1 MVQSKNYPKFSVL
14 MSVYKKENPEYLDLS
29 LESIERQTVK
39 PSEVILV
46 EDGPI
51 TNNLQEIILSHK
63 YSFGDGFKVIKS
75 PINKGLG
82 DALRLGTKY
91 VSTNW
96 IARMDSD
103 DYSVPDRFE
112 KQLNLISSRPNLAIV
127 GGQVDEFSK
136 DINNI
141 VGIRKVPTDPNLI
154 HDFIKW
160 RSPFNHPTVMINKK
174 SLLQVGGYIK
184 YGKLE
189 DYYLWARMIKQG
201 LEVANLP
208 SSLVLMRVDNGMYK
222 RRGSLENLK
231 YIFKL
236 RRYLYR
242 NHMLNKNEEI
252 MGNIIMLTSLI
263 IPSWLRKVLYQKIL
277 HKKG

>member
-51 TNNLQEIILSHK
+51 TNNLQEIILNHK

-127 GGQVDEFSK
+127 GG
-136 DINNI
+136 
-141 VGIRKVPTDPNLI
+141 
-154 HDFIKW
+154 
-160 RSPFNHPTVMINKK
+160 
-174 SLLQVGGYIK
+174 
-184 YGKLE
+184 
-189 DYYLWARMIKQG
+189 
-201 LEVANLP
+201 
-208 SSLVLMRVDNGMYK
+208 
-222 RRGSLENLK
+222 
-231 YIFKL
+231 
-236 RRYLYR
+236 
-242 NHMLNKNEEI
+242 
-252 MGNIIMLTSLI
+252 
-263 IPSWLRKVLYQKIL
+263 
-277 HKKG
+277 

>member
-1 MVQSKNYPKFSVL
+1 MSDSKKYPKFSVL
-14 MSVYKKENPEYLDLS
+14 MSVYKKENPEYLDLA
-29 LESIERQTVK
+29 LKSIEYQTVK
-39 PSEVILV
+39 PDEVILV

-51 TNNLQEIILSHK
+51 NDELQNVISNHQLI
-63 YSFGDGFKVIKS
+63 FGDGFKVIKTM
-75 PINKGLG
+75 INMGLG

-112 KQLNLISSRPNLAIV
+112 KQLKFIFNNPNLAVV
-127 GGQVDEFSK
+127 GGQIDEFSI

-141 VGIRKVPTDPNLI
+141 IGIRKVPTSSELI
-154 HDFIKW
+154 RTFIKW

-174 SLLQVGGYIK
+174 KLLQVGGYIK

-189 DYYLWARMIKQG
+189 DYYLWARMIKYN
-201 LEVANLP
+201 LRVANLP
-208 SSLVLMRVDNGMYK
+208 YTLVHMRVDNGMYE
-222 RRGSLENLK
+222 RRGSLENLR

-236 RRYLYR
+236 RQYLYH
-242 NHMLNKNEEI
+242 NHIVNRNEEI
-252 MGNIIMLTSLI
+252 IGILIMLMSLV
-263 IPSWLRKVLYQKIL
+263 IPSSLRKMLYQKFL
-277 HKKG
+277 HRS